1 MAKVIQAELK
11 LKYKEAVKN
20 LDEMQKEYSKLE
32 KQIEDTDKTAK
43 KSEKGL
49 TGLSK
54 GFKSIGTAFKAA
66 GIGVVVALFGALAAA
81 LSKNQQV
88 MDTVAVV
95 TGTISQV
102 FAEIGNVLVNV
113 YNSVSSATENFDAL
127 GRVVSNVFK
136 IAIAPFKLAIDGLA
150 LGFYNAQLAWEQSF
164 LGSGDTE
171 KIEALNSKIDETKQ
185 SLIDTTI
192 GVVEAGTAIAT
203 DFSEAVTEVGNIGSQ
218 VAKGLSE
225 ISIKSISDNV
235 KANEQLKKAAAEAR
249 IVNQG
254 LIEQYDR
261 QAEQQ
266 RQIRDNDLKSIDDR
280 IAANDKLKETLEEQ
294 ETSMLANADL
304 MIQQAELQFK
314 LSGLEEDRLALLE
327 ARNEKKAIEAQIEGF
342 MSEQES
348 NRVALLKE
356 KMELELS
363 NDEATALRQNEERN
377 FNAEMEQDEVN
388 RIQMMLDNLEI
399 ERGVEEERLRIKRDS
414 YEEGTQAF
422 IDANNELLD
431 YQQASANTQEKLE
444 KDLDEGKKSR
454 MNKLMGD
461 LVTIVGKNSKFGKAI
476 AIVQALQDTYAGAN
490 KALAQGGIFG
500 FVGAAAVIAA
510 GIRNVKQIAGSKSPK
525 PPAGLG
531 ARDTGG
537 ESTPS
542 IPAATAPSLPPSFS
556 TVGASGT
563 NQLADLLGN
572 QPPPRAFV
580 VSSDVS
586 TAQQLDRNIV
596 QSASIG

>member
-43 KSEKGL
+43 KSEKGFSS
-49 TGLSK
+49 LSK
-54 GFKSIGTAFKAA
+54 GIKGMGTAFKAA
-66 GIGVVVALFGALAAA
+66 GIGAVVALFGALAAA

-102 FAEIGNVLVNV
+102 FAEIGDVLVNV
-113 YNSVSSATENFDAL
+113 YNSVSSTTENFDAL

-136 IAIAPFKLAIDGLA
+136 IAIAPFKIAIDGLA
-150 LGFYNAQLAWEQSF
+150 LGFFQAQLAWEQSF

-192 GVVEAGTAIAT
+192 GIAEAGTAIAT
-203 DFSEAVTEVGNIGSQ
+203 DFSEAVSEVGNIGSQ
-218 VAKGLSE
+218 VVEGLSE
-225 ISIKSISDNV
+225 ISVKSIAENV
-235 KANEQLKKAAAEAR
+235 KANEQLKKAANEAR

-280 IAANDKLKETLEEQ
+280 IAANDKLKETLKEQ
-294 ETSMLANADL
+294 ETSMLANAAL
-304 MIQQAELQFK
+304 MIQQAEKQFE

-356 KMELELS
+356 KIELELS
-363 NDEATALRQNEERN
+363 NDEATALRQNEQRN
-377 FNAEMEQDEVN
+377 FNAEMEQNEVT
-388 RIQMMLDNLEI
+388 RMQMMLDNLEI
-399 ERGVEEERLRIKRDS
+399 ERKVEEDRLKIKRDS
-414 YEEGTQAF
+414 YEKGTQAF

-431 YQQASANTQEKLE
+431 FQQANSNQQEKIE
-444 KDLDEGKKSR
+444 KDLGKAKEGQLKETLGNIAS
-454 MNKLMGD
+454 
-461 LVTIVGKNSKFGKAI
+461 IVGQNSKFGKAI
-476 AIVQALQDTYAGAN
+476 AIVQAIQDTYAGAN

-500 FVGAAAVIAA
+500 FIGAAAVIAG
-510 GIRNVKQIAGSKSPK
+510 GIANVKKIASSKSPK

-537 ESTPS
+537 EPTPAIAS
-542 IPAATAPSLPPSFS
+542 PATSSVPPQFD

-580 VSSDVS
+580 VSGDVS
-586 TAQQLDRNIV
+586 TAQELDRNIV
-596 QSASIG
+596 TSASLG